1 MRIRTPVTVGAL
13 MLVGGISVAS
23 AQTIIVEQSPAYAI
37 VAPPVYAPPVVVAPA
52 PHVYVRKAPV
62 YVAPAYPRHR
72 YTREVVITES
82 VPAWSY
88 GAIYPDW

>member
-1 MRIRTPVTVGAL
+1 MRIRTHVSLGAL
-13 MLVGGISVAS
+13 MLVGGMSVAS

-37 VAPPVYAPPVVVAPA
+37 VAPPVYAPPVVVVPA

-72 YTREVVITES
+72 YTREVVIMES
-82 VPAWSY
+82 VPAWTP
-88 GAIYPDW
+88 GGIYPDW